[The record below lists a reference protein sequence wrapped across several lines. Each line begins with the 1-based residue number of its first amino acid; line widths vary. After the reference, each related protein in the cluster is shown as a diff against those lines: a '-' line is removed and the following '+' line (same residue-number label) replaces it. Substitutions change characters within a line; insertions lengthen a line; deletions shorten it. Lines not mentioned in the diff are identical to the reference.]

1 MEAIGLLF
9 SGVFFMYVGLFV
21 FAFVWWHC
29 CKWFLVLLVTVGE
42 KLFKKDSWP
51 YNIYMFTFV
60 GGGGL
65 ATIYLFIYL
74 FLSISKGE
82 FL

>member
-1 MEAIGLLF
+1 MEAIGTFLIGLPL
-9 SGVFFMYVGLFV
+9 MYFGLFL
-21 FAFVWWHC
+21 FACVWWYC
-29 CKWFLVLLVTVGE
+29 CKWLFILLVTVGE

-65 ATIYLFIYL
+65 ATIYLFIWL
-74 FLSISKGE
+74 FIFIAKENGY
-82 FL
+82 